1 MSDADL
7 TIALRGVV
15 KRFGDQYAVKRLD
28 LDIAKGSFFS
38 ILGPSGCGKTTTLRM
53 IAGFEQ
59 PDEGHILLEGQ
70 PVEDVPP
77 YRRNVNTVF
86 QSYALFEHLSLFENI
101 AFGLRRK
108 KVAKPEITRRVG
120 EMLELVR
127 LADRAKA
134 KPRQLSGGQ
143 RQRVALARALVNLP
157 AVLLLDEPLGA
168 LDLQLRKTMQLEL
181 KHIQREV
188 GITFVYVTHDQEEAL
203 TMSDSIAVMNLGE
216 LQQVGNAEDVYE
228 RPANSFVAQFIGIS
242 NLLDATAER
251 DGVKLTSGVTLP
263 AKVPAEITA
272 GSSVCLSIRPEKLAL
287 GPAADG
293 RVSVEGTIVE
303 SVYMGTVTHYVIEI
317 APGARMIVDLP
328 EHRGC
333 ERRQP
338 PRRGLPRHALVARRA
353 RARARVLAA
362 TWSGVTA
369 GSTVDHP
376 NGAAGSGTTYEK
388 PPPVAR
394 AGRTWQTGDPA
405 SPCVLPQ
412 LRMVPVRGSIATI
425 VWPASCPRM
434 ATRARCCWSSARWTV
449 SIATMHHAG
458 TPFVDDAVRP
468 TDCSSAR
475 GDSVPGFANVSTRAA
490 QHATAAT
497 PPRIRA
503 GRADPPGRPQAA
515 CEGSRRAEAIDCL
528 ELGIV
533 LAESPCASLGGQVA
547 KVVADLRDD
556 APAMLPV
563 AFHGARE
570 LGEERVDRTV
580 VTSRLRARRSC
591 RAKTRPT
598 PRARS
603 RAQPR
608 RRVSARRRAAS
619 GRSPVTSRSRAC
631 RRARDG
637 EGPGRPCPP

>member
-15 KRFGDQYAVKRLD
+15 KRFGDQYAVRSLD
-28 LDIAKGSFFS
+28 LDVAKGSFFS

-127 LADRAKA
+127 LSDRAKA

-203 TMSDSIAVMNLGE
+203 TMSDSIAVMNRGE

-251 DGVKLTSGVTLP
+251 DGVKLASGVTLP
-263 AKVPAEITA
+263 AKVPADIA
-272 GSSVCLSIRPEKLAL
+272 PGSEVCLSIRPEKLAL
-287 GPAADG
+287 GPAERRPRERRGHDR
-293 RVSVEGTIVE
+293 RVGLH
-303 SVYMGTVTHYVIEI
+303 GHRH
-317 APGARMIVDLP
+317 ALRDRDRARRAHDRHHA
-328 EHRGC
+328 EHRG
-333 ERRQP
+333 RQQRQP
-338 PRRGLPRHALVARRA
+338 PRRRLARDALVARRA
-353 RARARVLAA
+353 RARARLLALRVYPP
-362 TWSGVTA
+362 SGWEA
-369 GSTVDHP
+369 GP
-376 NGAAGSGTTYEK
+376 EQGGRLPEAA
-388 PPPVAR
+388 
-394 AGRTWQTGDPA
+394 
-405 SPCVLPQ
+405 
-412 LRMVPVRGSIATI
+412 
-425 VWPASCPRM
+425 
-434 ATRARCCWSSARWTV
+434 
-449 SIATMHHAG
+449 
-458 TPFVDDAVRP
+458 
-468 TDCSSAR
+468 
-475 GDSVPGFANVSTRAA
+475 
-490 QHATAAT
+490 
-497 PPRIRA
+497 
-503 GRADPPGRPQAA
+503 
-515 CEGSRRAEAIDCL
+515 
-528 ELGIV
+528 
-533 LAESPCASLGGQVA
+533 
-547 KVVADLRDD
+547 
-556 APAMLPV
+556 
-563 AFHGARE
+563 
-570 LGEERVDRTV
+570 
-580 VTSRLRARRSC
+580 
-591 RAKTRPT
+591 
-598 PRARS
+598 
-603 RAQPR
+603 
-608 RRVSARRRAAS
+608 
-619 GRSPVTSRSRAC
+619 
-631 RRARDG
+631 
-637 EGPGRPCPP
+637 

>member
-1 MSDADL
+1 MFVLSFDDFVTSVFTSGAGTSPLPVRIYSLLRVGVSPEINAVGTMMIGITLAARSRAPAADALAPAHRASRRPSSRMSDAMEL

-15 KRFGDQYAVKRLD
+15 KRFGDQYAVKSLD

-127 LADRAKA
+127 LSDRAKA

-251 DGVKLTSGVTLP
+251 DGVRLTSGVTLP
-263 AKVPAEITA
+263 GVGAGGHRPGQPGVPLDPPGEA
-272 GSSVCLSIRPEKLAL
+272 
-287 GPAADG
+287 
-293 RVSVEGTIVE
+293 
-303 SVYMGTVTHYVIEI
+303 
-317 APGARMIVDLP
+317 GAR
-328 EHRGC
+328 
-333 ERRQP
+333 
-338 PRRGLPRHALVARRA
+338 PRRRRPRQRRGHDRRVGLHGHRHALRDRDRA
-353 RARARVLAA
+353 R
-362 TWSGVTA
+362 T
-369 GSTVDHP
+369 
-376 NGAAGSGTTYEK
+376 
-388 PPPVAR
+388 
-394 AGRTWQTGDPA
+394 PA
-405 SPCVLPQ
+405 
-412 LRMVPVRGSIATI
+412 
-425 VWPASCPRM
+425 
-434 ATRARCCWSSARWTV
+434 
-449 SIATMHHAG
+449 
-458 TPFVDDAVRP
+458 
-468 TDCSSAR
+468 
-475 GDSVPGFANVSTRAA
+475 
-490 QHATAAT
+490 
-497 PPRIRA
+497 
-503 GRADPPGRPQAA
+503 
-515 CEGSRRAEAIDCL
+515 
-528 ELGIV
+528 
-533 LAESPCASLGGQVA
+533 
-547 KVVADLRDD
+547 
-556 APAMLPV
+556 
-563 AFHGARE
+563 
-570 LGEERVDRTV
+570 
-580 VTSRLRARRSC
+580 
-591 RAKTRPT
+591 
-598 PRARS
+598 
-603 RAQPR
+603 
-608 RRVSARRRAAS
+608 
-619 GRSPVTSRSRAC
+619 
-631 RRARDG
+631 
-637 EGPGRPCPP
+637 